1 MSSRPEIIKARQ
13 EKNARISYLS
23 FPSKPMPHGLLLQF
37 QEYDYNKYISTLT
50 QDKKTNKFSIR
61 TNGGLL
67 RAKSVAE
74 VAQNSAIELP
84 FPKTLQDSQGVR
96 IQGFERDFM
105 MERAASALSGM
116 GDGSGASFAGR
127 IADTTKSAL
136 AAIKEGSKSFF
147 SDPVG
152 AIQTM
157 MDAAGDMD
165 TKQGTAIAAYLA
177 RNIVGGDLS
186 KTLGAVSGR
195 VINPQETLSFSG
207 VDLKSF
213 TFAWDLFPA
222 NKNDTEQLRTIVQ
235 HLKHRSLP
243 ETEAVDG
250 IEGTERA
257 FLKYPDIV
265 ELNLLGVNEAHFQQ
279 FKRCMISNVTVDYG
293 GGGGMPQIIKGG
305 VPAAV
310 TLSITFNEVEIH
322 TRSDYPVDMQPAAD
336 VESPETTAGS
346 GASRGAAS
354 P

>member
-13 EKNARISYLS
+13 DKNARISYLS
-23 FPSKPMPHGLLLQF
+23 FPAKPMPHGLLLQF
-37 QEYDYNKYISTLT
+37 QEYNYNKYISTLT
-50 QDKKTNKFSIR
+50 QDAETEKFVMR

-67 RAKSVAE
+67 KAKSVAE
-74 VAQNSAIELP
+74 ISQNSAIELP
-84 FPKTLQDSQGVR
+84 FPRSLQDSQGIR

-105 MERAASALSGM
+105 MERAASALAGM
-116 GDGSGASFAGR
+116 GDGSGASFAGK
-127 IADTTKSAL
+127 IADTTKNAL
-136 AAIKEGSKSFF
+136 ASIKEGSKSFF

-157 MDAAGDMD
+157 MNAAGDMD

-177 RNIVGGDLS
+177 RNIVGGDLT
-186 KTLGAVSGR
+186 KTLSAVSGR
-195 VINPQETLSFSG
+195 TINPQETLSFSG

-213 TFAWDLFPA
+213 TFSWDLFPS
-222 NKNDTEQLRTIVQ
+222 NSKDTEQLRTIVQ
-235 HLKHRSLP
+235 FLKNRSLP
-243 ETEAVDG
+243 ETEGVEG
-250 IEGTERA
+250 IEGTQRA

-322 TRSDYPVDMQPAAD
+322 TRSDYPVTEQPKPD
-336 VESPETTAGS
+336 QEQPEQISGS
-346 GASRGAAS
+346 GAAAGNT
-354 P
+354 